1 MKIFKD
7 IYNVFKFGWDYDRGF
22 FWLVIIG
29 LVVLITFY
37 LGIIIFILKWIK

>member
-7 IYNVFKFGWDYDRGF
+7 IYNVFKFGWDYDRGS